1 VSFTAATQRLSRADS
16 RGPLRLPDRRAR
28 GIIGLM
34 PVQPSG
40 TVTLVFTDIES
51 STRLLRELGEEAYR
65 QALTEHR
72 RVVRDAFGRF
82 GGYEVDYEGDAFF
95 YAFAAAPA
103 AVAAVR
109 EAMDGL
115 TSGPIRI
122 RVGIH
127 TGTPGLD
134 PPKYVGMDVHLAART
149 MSAGHGGQVL
159 LSQATRELVDCEA
172 LDLGEHRL
180 KDFADPVW
188 LFQLSDEQ
196 FPPLKTIS
204 NTNLPRPVSSF
215 VGRDRETADVAGLLA
230 DGRRLVTLTGP
241 GGSGKTRLAI
251 EAAAELVPEFKNGV
265 FWVGLAAVR
274 DPTLVGE
281 TIAQTLG
288 AKDGLAEHV
297 GERELL
303 LLLDNLEQVV
313 DAAPELAALLEACPN
328 LRLLVTSRELLRV
341 RGEREYAVP
350 PLAEREAVE
359 LFSERSQ
366 VRADETIAE
375 LCRRLDNLPLA
386 VELAAARTRV
396 LSPAQI
402 LDRLAQRLDLL
413 KGGRDADP
421 RQQTL
426 RATIEWSYDLLSDNE
441 QQLFRRLAVFAG
453 GCTLDA
459 AEEVCDADLDT
470 LQSLVEKSLLRY
482 SNERYWMLE
491 TIREYAAERL
501 AEDGA
506 AAELPRSHALYFASL
521 AERVEASRT
530 NGTADPFAALDRDVA
545 NMRAAFASTRKA
557 ADNELLLRFAT
568 ALWRY
573 WSVRGFVA
581 EGKGVLEEAIA
592 AAERPL
598 AGALLGLCTLRF
610 LAGAGAA
617 DLMPAAEDA
626 LEACVAAGDDLSCAQ
641 AWNLVG
647 KLHGSCLAQ
656 FGAAERAFEQG
667 LVHAERAG
675 DRTEMAESIW
685 GLTLCALAG
694 PLPVEAAI
702 ERADALSRVAA
713 DDPESRAFCLS
724 ARGALEAMAGRFEDG
739 RELLREGTLI
749 FERLGYNVWA
759 ANNAQLS
766 FAVEMLAGDPDA
778 AARAL
783 RDSFDRLDEM
793 GEQGFLSTIAALL
806 AHALYELGA
815 VDEADRFSR
824 ASEEAAAAD
833 DLISQILWRSSR
845 AKVLANRGEVKRAIA
860 LARDAVGLA
869 HSTDFP
875 NTQGDTLLDL
885 AGILAL
891 AGRGD
896 EARDVAHEAARRFAA
911 KGNIAAVERAA
922 RAGAAT
928 AALED
933 RH

>member
-1 VSFTAATQRLSRADS
+1 
-16 RGPLRLPDRRAR
+16 
-28 GIIGLM
+28 M

-40 TVTLVFTDIES
+40 TVTLVFTDIEG

-65 QALTEHR
+65 EALTEHR
-72 RVVRDAFGRF
+72 RVVRNAFGRF

-95 YAFAAAPA
+95 YAFAGAPA

-109 EAMDGL
+109 QAMDGL
-115 TSGPIRI
+115 ASGRIKI

-127 TGTPGLD
+127 TGTPALD
-134 PPKYVGMDVHLAART
+134 PPKYIGVDVHLAART
-149 MSAGHGGQVL
+149 MSAGHGDQVL
-159 LSQATRELVDCEA
+159 LSKATRELVRCEA

-180 KDFADPVW
+180 KDFPDPVW
-188 LFQLSDEQ
+188 LFQLGEES

-215 VGRDRETADVAGLLA
+215 IGRERETADVAGLLV
-230 DGRRLVTLTGP
+230 DGSRLVTLTGP

-251 EAAAELVPEFKNGV
+251 EVAAELVPEFKNGV

-274 DPTLVGE
+274 QAPLVGE

-288 AKDGLAEHV
+288 AKDGLAEHI

-303 LLLDNLEQVV
+303 LVLDNLEQVV

-341 RGEREYAVP
+341 RGEREYGVP
-350 PLAEREAVE
+350 PLAAREALD
-359 LFSERSQ
+359 LFCERSQ
-366 VRADETIAE
+366 VQPDETIGE

-386 VELAAARTRV
+386 VELAAARSSV
-396 LSPAQI
+396 LSPDQI
-402 LDRLAQRLDLL
+402 LDRLATRLDLL
-413 KGGRDADP
+413 RGGRDADP

-426 RATIEWSYDLLSDNE
+426 RATIAWSYDLLSTQE

-459 AEEVCDADLDT
+459 AEAVCDADLDT
-470 LQSLVEKSLLRY
+470 VQSLVEKSLLRY
-482 SNERYWMLE
+482 SNERYAMLE
-491 TIREYAAERL
+491 TIHEYAVERL

-506 AAELPRSHALYFASL
+506 AAELTPSHALYFASL

-530 NGTADPFAALDRDVA
+530 DRKADPFAALDRDVA
-545 NMRAAFASTRKA
+545 NIRAAVASTQEG
-557 ADNELLLRFAT
+557 ADDALLLRFAT

-581 EGKGVLEEAIA
+581 EGKAVLEEATA
-592 AAERPL
+592 AAERPP
-598 AGALLGLCTLRF
+598 AAALLGLCTLRF
-610 LAGAGAA
+610 LAGADAA
-617 DLMPAAEDA
+617 NLMPAAEEA
-626 LEACVAAGDDLSCAQ
+626 LEACLAAGEDLNCAR
-641 AWNLVG
+641 AWNFVG
-647 KLHGSCLAQ
+647 KVQGACLAHL
-656 FGAAERAFEQG
+656 GPAERAFEQG
-667 LVHAERAG
+667 LAYAERAG
-675 DRTEMAESIW
+675 DRTEVAESVW
-685 GLTLCALAG
+685 GLTLCAIAG

-702 ERADALSRVAA
+702 KRADGLLRLAA

-724 ARGALEAMAGRFEDG
+724 ARGALEAMAGRFDVA

-749 FERLGYNVWA
+749 FERLGDNVWA
-759 ANNAQLS
+759 ANNAQLA
-766 FAVEMLAGDPDA
+766 FVVEMLAGDPDA

-783 RDSFDRLDEM
+783 RDSFDRLAEM

-815 VDEADRFSR
+815 VDESDHFSR

-833 DLISQILWRSSR
+833 DLISQVLWRSSR
-845 AKVLANRGEVKRAIA
+845 AKVLAKRGDVKGAIG
-860 LARDAVGLA
+860 LAREAVDLA
-869 HSTDFP
+869 HGTDFP
-875 NTQGDTLLDL
+875 NMQGDALLDL
-885 AGILAL
+885 ARVLAF
-891 AGRGD
+891 AGRAD
-896 EARDVAHEAARRFAA
+896 AARDVAQDAARRFAA
-911 KGNIAAVERAA
+911 KGNVAAVERAA

-928 AALED
+928 AAFED

>member
-1 VSFTAATQRLSRADS
+1 
-16 RGPLRLPDRRAR
+16 
-28 GIIGLM
+28 M
-34 PVQPSG
+34 PEPPSG
-40 TVTLVFTDIES
+40 TVTLLFTDIEG
-51 STRLLRELGEEAYR
+51 STKLLEEIGDEAYSQVLADHHGLCR
-65 QALTEHR
+65 QAWAAHEG
-72 RVVRDAFGRF
+72 V
-82 GGYEVDYEGDAFF
+82 EVDTEGDAFF
-95 YAFAAAPA
+95 VVFEQAADALAAAA
-103 AVAAVR
+103 AAQEALAGGPVR
-109 EAMDGL
+109 VRMGL
-115 TSGPIRI
+115 
-122 RVGIH
+122 H
-127 TGTPGLD
+127 TGAVLLTQTG
-134 PPKYVGMDVHLAART
+134 YVGKELHRAARIAG
-149 MSAGHGGQVL
+149 SGHGGQIVL
-159 LSQATRELVDCEA
+159 SKQTTEQAGDGFSY
-172 LDLGEHRL
+172 LDLGEHKF
-180 KDFADPVW
+180 KDFPEP
-188 LFQLSDEQ
+188 LNIYQLGEGS

-204 NTNLPRPVSSF
+204 NTNLPRPASSF
-215 VGRDRETADVAGLLA
+215 LGRERELEELLSLIEQGA
-230 DGRRLVTLTGP
+230 RLVTLTGP
-241 GGSGKTRLAI
+241 GGSGKTRLAL
-251 EAAAELVPEFKNGV
+251 EAAASLVPEFKAGV
-265 FWVGLAAVR
+265 FWVGLASLR
-274 DPTLVGE
+274 DPSLVTE

-313 DAAPELAALLEACPN
+313 DAAPELAAVLEACPN

-341 RGEREYAVP
+341 RGEREYPVP
-350 PLAEREAVE
+350 ALAEREAVE
-359 LFSERSQ
+359 LFCDRSQ
-366 VRADETIAE
+366 LRADEAIGE
-375 LCRRLDNLPLA
+375 LCRRLDKLPLA

-426 RATIEWSYDLLSDNE
+426 RATIEWSYELLSDDE
-441 QQLFRRLAVFAG
+441 QGLFRRLSIFAG
-453 GCTLDA
+453 GCTLEA
-459 AEEVCDADLDT
+459 AEEVSDADLET
-470 LQSLVEKSLLRY
+470 VQSLVDKSLLRFTD
-482 SNERYWMLE
+482 ERYWMLE
-491 TIREYAAERL
+491 TIREYAVERL
-501 AEDGA
+501 ADDGA
-506 AAELPRSHALYFASL
+506 AAELARSHALYFASF

-530 NGTADPFAALDRDVA
+530 DGTADPFPALDRDVA
-545 NMRAAFASTRKA
+545 NVRAALTSTREA
-557 ADNELLLRFAT
+557 GDDELLLRFAT

-573 WSVRGFVA
+573 WSVRGFIA
-581 EGKGVLEEAIA
+581 EGKTVLEEAIA
-592 AAERPL
+592 ACERPPP
-598 AGALLGLCTLRF
+598 GALLGLCTLRL

-617 DLMPAAEDA
+617 DLMPAAQDA
-626 LEACVAAGDDLSCAQ
+626 LEACLATGEDLSCAQ

-647 KLHGSCLAQ
+647 KVHASVLSR
-656 FGAAERAFEQG
+656 FGDAERALEQG

-675 DRTEMAESIW
+675 DRTEMADSIW

-702 ERADALSRVAA
+702 ERTNALSRVAA

-766 FAVEMLAGDPDA
+766 FAVEMLAGDPGA

-793 GEQGFLSTIAALL
+793 GEKGFLSTIAALL

-824 ASEEAAAAD
+824 ASEMAAPAD
-833 DLISQILWRSSR
+833 DLISQVLWRTSR
-845 AKVLANRGEVKRAIA
+845 AKVLAKRGEVRHAIG
-860 LARDAVGLA
+860 LARDAVDLA

-885 AGILAL
+885 AQVLVL

-896 EARDVAHEAARRFAA
+896 EARDVANEAARRFAA
-911 KGNIAAVERAA
+911 KGNIAAVERVA
-922 RAGAAT
+922 RAG
-928 AALED
+928 LLSK
-933 RH
+933 